1 MVKMDLPDISV
12 CGRCGSYEHIWHVWG
27 KGDRRDEIVGS
38 ACTRCLWTCGE
49 ASIITAISCKITEF
63 RINIAREREQRK
75 RARASVRR
83 IFRKWRR

>member
-38 ACTRCLWTCGE
+38 VCTRCMWTCGE

-63 RINIAREREQRK
+63 RINIARELERRK
-75 RARASVRR
+75 RARAIVRR